1 MKTVTFRDIAVLNA
15 LNRPGPIEMGEKLWK
30 TKTGE
35 MPNTYLHP
43 WLEPILSESYGVI
56 CYQEQG
62 MAIAQRL
69 ANFSADEADSLRKG
83 MSSGKSDLAKGI
95 NPFTK
100 WEKRFLD
107 GCHKNGINDRINVT
121 RWIERDID
129 ISLNTSLTAK
139 DVEETGDE
147 REERGVHEK
156 RIKCNVEVGDEI
168 FWQIRKFAEYGFNKS
183 HAVEYSQ
190 DAFMAMYLKHYYP
203 KEFMASLLSN
213 TPNAVNLHD
222 HSNKFVDYFAEAK
235 RMGIKIFPPN
245 VKDSNERFTPTKDGI
260 ISGFGFIKDLGVAAC
275 EDIVSK
281 RPWKTFDEFLMRM
294 NGKAINKS
302 SMYALVYAGCFD
314 DYLPYNSKGKPDL
327 KARFNLLE
335 RYRTIRKVKDK
346 EIPTDVSTMD
356 AILKE
361 ADACGEQLFHNLVD
375 LVDIEAA
382 NKQFQVDDQMMS
394 FTMLDNINIKTS
406 IRVFGVVQSWFV
418 KRNPVENRSIGFLT
432 LKNGAKSHRFML
444 WNSDV
449 MKIDRDPRLQAM
461 FKTKNV
467 ITVRVKRD
475 RDYKEGKT
483 FILDLEKIKQLDLS
497 ND

>member
-1 MKTVTFRDIAVLNA
+1 M
-15 LNRPGPIEMGEKLWK
+15 
-30 TKTGE
+30 
-35 MPNTYLHP
+35 
-43 WLEPILSESYGVI
+43 
-56 CYQEQG
+56 
-62 MAIAQRL
+62 
-69 ANFSADEADSLRKG
+69 
-83 MSSGKSDLAKGI
+83 
-95 NPFTK
+95 
-100 WEKRFLD
+100 D

-168 FWQIRKFAEYGFNKS
+168 SGRSESLQSMASISPMRWSIHKTPSWQCIS
-183 HAVEYSQ
+183 STI
-190 DAFMAMYLKHYYP
+190 YP

-314 DYLPYNSKGKPDL
+314 DYLPYNSKGKPGCL
-327 KARFNLLE
+327 EARFNLLE
-335 RYRTIRKVKDK
+335 EDTGPLGR
-346 EIPTDVSTMD
+346 
-356 AILKE
+356 
-361 ADACGEQLFHNLVD
+361 
-375 LVDIEAA
+375 
-382 NKQFQVDDQMMS
+382 
-394 FTMLDNINIKTS
+394 
-406 IRVFGVVQSWFV
+406 
-418 KRNPVENRSIGFLT
+418 
-432 LKNGAKSHRFML
+432 
-444 WNSDV
+444 
-449 MKIDRDPRLQAM
+449 
-461 FKTKNV
+461 
-467 ITVRVKRD
+467 
-475 RDYKEGKT
+475 
-483 FILDLEKIKQLDLS
+483 
-497 ND
+497 